1 MHMAKVEELVAQ
13 AKALQKAMKEGK
25 AGAGVSCL
33 YIYRHSYSKDIL
45 SCTSTVEPLSKD
57 YPKNP
62 TDVVLKEGWS
72 LAKHSFKY
80 GMKEK
85 A

>member
-33 YIYRHSYSKDIL
+33 YIYRYRYSKDSL

-57 YPKNP
+57 HLNNPKRGV
-62 TDVVLKEGWS
+62 DLGQ
-72 LAKHSFKY
+72 AFI
-80 GMKEK
+80 
-85 A
+85 

>member
-33 YIYRHSYSKDIL
+33 YIQTQL
-45 SCTSTVEPLSKD
+45 Q
-57 YPKNP
+57 
-62 TDVVLKEGWS
+62 
-72 LAKHSFKY
+72 
-80 GMKEK
+80 
-85 A
+85 